1 MCAGR
6 TCSVWL
12 NHVHVRRP
20 HLLEAKRLLAA
31 HLESIPGEMVQ
42 PHPGRPKQVPA
53 CSRPPVRP
61 PTPPEARPLAEGCA
75 PAVPSLWG
83 SGLEWPSPRRG
94 LREAAASLWGLPSVA
109 DPTAFGHVGR
119 GRMRSSP
126 RSRSGCRPL
135 RRRPSLRARRDY
147 GTLYVPTGLS
157 SSVVTCCTLDSNKLK
172 MWRPQPESFLYKG
185 LFHDWCGRD
194 CSLW

>member
-1 MCAGR
+1 MHRCMCAGPHQLGMQ
-6 TCSVWL
+6 V

-20 HLLEAKRLLAA
+20 HLLEAKRLIAA

-42 PHPGRPKQVPA
+42 PHPGRPKQVPS

-75 PAVPSLWG
+75 PLWG

-94 LREAAASLWGLPSVA
+94 LREAAASPWGLPSVA
-109 DPTAFGHVGR
+109 DPTAFGHLGR

-135 RRRPSLRARRDY
+135 RRRQSHSLRARRDY
-147 GTLYVPTGLS
+147 PV
-157 SSVVTCCTLDSNKLK
+157 
-172 MWRPQPESFLYKG
+172 RPYRSEFERRVAPKILIN
-185 LFHDWCGRD
+185 
-194 CSLW
+194 